1 MLFWSKINKGAT
13 EGDEKLTAANKRLL
27 TGIHRLQFEPLPRTK
42 VHSSG
47 MEKLPMMGRRIVLFP
62 LPLLDYMNPMFQ
74 LAEILHAKGFS
85 ISIIHTNFNAPNP
98 KNHIGFTFHPISD
111 GLLASEASS
120 LDLITLFDIL
130 NVKCVA
136 PFRDRLSQ
144 MLSDALE
151 EEPIACLITD
161 GMLHFT
167 QTVADSLKL
176 PRLVLRTSNV
186 SSLLAIAALPLLRQ
200 KGYLTVQDSQ
210 SELPVPELPPLKVK
224 DIPSVRSSNSEAFF
238 QLTTRVCK
246 GIKASHGLIV
256 NTFEEL
262 EDPAIAIVRQ
272 DFQIPVFAIGPFHKI
287 IPASS
292 SGLLTLDK
300 SCIEWL
306 NTQAPKS
313 VLYVSFGSAAA
324 IDEIEFGEIAWGLAN
339 SERPFLW
346 VVWPGMV
353 RGSKGSH
360 PLPDGLTQMIS
371 GRAHIVKWA
380 PQEDVLA
387 HPATGGFWTHN
398 GWNSTL
404 ESICEGVPMICL
416 PFIADQMSNARYVT
430 DVWNVGLRLEG
441 KLERGEIAMTIRGL
455 MSEKEGKEMR
465 ERAAFFKEKANL
477 CLEEGGS
484 SYKSLE
490 SLASHISSF

>member
-1 MLFWSKINKGAT
+1 
-13 EGDEKLTAANKRLL
+13 
-27 TGIHRLQFEPLPRTK
+27 
-42 VHSSG
+42 
-47 MEKLPMMGRRIVLFP
+47 MEKRPMMGRRIVLFP
-62 LPLLDYMNPMFQ
+62 LPLLGHMNPMFQ
-74 LAEILHAKGFS
+74 LADILHAKGFS

-98 KNHIGFTFHPISD
+98 ENHIGFTFHPISD
-111 GLLASEASS
+111 GLLASEASA
-120 LDLITLFDIL
+120 LDPITLFHIL

-136 PFRDRLSQ
+136 PFRDCLSQ
-144 MLSDALE
+144 MLADALE

-161 GMLHFT
+161 GILHFT
-167 QTVADSLKL
+167 QAVADSLKL
-176 PRLVLRTSNV
+176 PRLVLRTSNA
-186 SSLLAIAALPLLRQ
+186 SSFLAIAALPLLRQ
-200 KGYLTVQDSQ
+200 KGYLAVQGTQ
-210 SELPVPELPPLKVK
+210 SEVLVPELPPLKVK
-224 DIPSVRSSNSEAFF
+224 DIPSIRSSNPEVFY
-238 QLTTRVCK
+238 QLTTWMCK
-246 GIKASHGLIV
+246 EIKASYGLIV

-262 EDPAIAIVRQ
+262 EDLAIAIVRR
-272 DFQIPVFAIGPFHKI
+272 DFQIPIFAIGPFHKI
-287 IPASS
+287 VPAASS
-292 SGLLTLDK
+292 SLLAPDK

-324 IDEIEFGEIAWGLAN
+324 VDEIEFGEIAWGLAN
-339 SERPFLW
+339 SEQPFLW
-346 VVWPGMV
+346 VVRPGMV

-371 GRAHIVKWA
+371 RRAYIAEWA

-416 PFIADQMSNARYVT
+416 PFFADQMANARYVT

-441 KLERGEIAMTIRGL
+441 KLERGEIEKTIRRL
-455 MSEKEGKEMR
+455 MSEKEGEEIR